1 MKQGFF
7 RVTENRPLTNPGGGG
22 QIFLMKLEG
31 DTQAITRP
39 GQFVNLK
46 IDGLY
51 LRRPISVCDCEGDTL
66 TLIYRVVGKGT
77 ERMAAGCPRRPL
89 RPSDGARQRIRYTK
103 ERRPSAAHRRRES
116 ASLRSTCSQKG

>member
-1 MKQGFF
+1 MTESDAPQEDRKHGKSNNKPADPDIRQTPAPEYTRKGQRVYRMKQGFF

-51 LRRPISVCDCEGDTL
+51 LRPPDLGMRL
-66 TLIYRVVGKGT
+66 
-77 ERMAAGCPRRPL
+77 
-89 RPSDGARQRIRYTK
+89 
-103 ERRPSAAHRRRES
+103 
-116 ASLRSTCSQKG
+116 